1 MTVVL
6 RTSSW
11 QIAMM
16 ILGGLLVTALLV
28 AMDPVF
34 PMLSIGLCSVL
45 FVYLAWSYPLSSE
58 VSAHSVVIRSLLRR
72 RRIAWEEIVAIRR
85 TRGPL
90 RRCEIN
96 GRRRLRPSPGALLL
110 VVEGRRSVLLSG
122 QPESHEANRLLAELV
137 SQASPA
143 LAEALRFDVIDG
155 Q

>member
-1 MTVVL
+1 M
-6 RTSSW
+6 
-11 QIAMM
+11 
-16 ILGGLLVTALLV
+16 
-28 AMDPVF
+28 
-34 PMLSIGLCSVL
+34 
-45 FVYLAWSYPLSSE
+45 
-58 VSAHSVVIRSLLRR
+58 
-72 RRIAWEEIVAIRR
+72 AIRR